1 MKRIFSARRNALFSS
16 TDVSWGAY
24 ALAVALVVLLVRF
37 VAPNLFW
44 RVFSPIFR
52 GADALAAQTHVFT
65 SYFSDTAAL
74 AAVNER
80 LKSENAA
87 LASENQILLQKV
99 AGLSALLGSAAQKN
113 TPPSGVLAGVVA
125 RPPESPYDT
134 LVLGAG
140 AREGVMRGMEAY
152 GDGGVPIGIVETV
165 LPDFSRVVLFST
177 PGMVTNGWVGHANVP
192 LAISGAGSG
201 AMTASLPRA
210 AGIAVGDT
218 VFVPGP
224 GALPVGSVV
233 RIDGDPSSPTVTLR
247 ILPALNPF
255 SITWV
260 SLRDA
265 GAALLAPFPQAS
277 STLP

>member
-99 AGLSALLGSAAQKN
+99 AGLSALLGSATQKN
-113 TPPSGVLAGVVA
+113 TPSGVLAGIVA

-140 AREGVMRGMEAY
+140 AREGVVRGMEAY
-152 GDGGVPIGIVETV
+152 GDGGAPIGVVETV

-177 PGMVTNGWVGHANVP
+177 PGMVTNGWVGHANTP
-192 LAISGAGSG
+192 LTISGAGGG

-233 RIDGDPSSPTVTLR
+233 RIDGDPSSPTITLR

-260 SLRDA
+260 SVRDA
-265 GAALLAPFPQAS
+265 GAALLTPFPQAS